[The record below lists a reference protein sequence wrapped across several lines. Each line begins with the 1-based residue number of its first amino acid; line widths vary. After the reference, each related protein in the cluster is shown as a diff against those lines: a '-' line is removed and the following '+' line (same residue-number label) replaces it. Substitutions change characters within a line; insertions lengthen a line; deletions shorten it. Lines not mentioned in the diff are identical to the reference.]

1 MALCWGEGHG
11 SSVHDHSDAH
21 CFVKVLEGRLKET
34 MFDWPLTAASPTSH
48 ESADSIRVVD
58 VRNSRVSCGGS
69 TLGPGGGAQAPQ
81 IVATPPDLAAPL
93 QKLWLGPKFSR
104 TVDTLWSIDS

>member
-21 CFVKVLEGRLKET
+21 CFVKVLDGRLKET

-58 VRNSRVSCGGS
+58 VRNSRVSCGGF
-69 TLGPGGGAQAPQ
+69 TLGPGGHRPPNRGYAPRFSRPPPK
-81 IVATPPDLAAPL
+81 IVARPQVQPY
-93 QKLWLGPKFSR
+93 SR
-104 TVDTLWSIDS
+104 HTVVN